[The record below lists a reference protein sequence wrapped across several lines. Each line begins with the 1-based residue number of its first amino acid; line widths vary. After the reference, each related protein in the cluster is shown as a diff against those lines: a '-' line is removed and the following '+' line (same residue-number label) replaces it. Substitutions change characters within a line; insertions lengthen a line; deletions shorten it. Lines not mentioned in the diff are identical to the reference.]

1 MIDFVGKR
9 YYFIAIS
16 LVLII
21 VSLISIFVKGF
32 NLGVEF
38 LGGSEIL
45 VKVNN
50 VNYTV
55 ADVRNALKN
64 LGNEFE
70 KARIIEVNAF
80 GEEGEKSFSIVVS
93 PKDEKGSLRVY
104 KPEEKSEITAEIE
117 EALSS
122 VGAKVTSFNEVSG
135 DAAQEIKNLTWKAV
149 VFTLLGILVY
159 VALRFQFMF
168 GVGAVLALVH
178 DVVITL
184 GLFSIFGYEFNIA
197 AVAAILTLV
206 GYSVNDTIVVFD
218 RLREF
223 MKKFKG
229 KSLDKLANEAIN
241 STLPRTIG
249 TSLTTFFVILMLFL
263 LSGSSIKSF
272 GFGMTAGIIVGTYSS
287 IFIAIPTVIEKV
299 KNK

>member
-38 LGGSEIL
+38 LGGSEIV

-55 ADVRNALKN
+55 ADVRNALKG

-70 KARIIEVNAF
+70 TARIIEVNAL
-80 GEEGEKSFSIVVS
+80 GTEGEKSFSVVVS

-104 KPEEKSEITAEIE
+104 KPEEKSEITAKIE
-117 EALSS
+117 EAFSS
-122 VGAKVTSFNEVSG
+122 VGGKVTSFNEVSG

-168 GVGAVLALVH
+168 GIGAILALVH

-241 STLPRTIG
+241 STLSRTIS
-249 TSLTTFFVILMLFL
+249 TSLTTFFVIFTLFL

-272 GFGMTAGIIVGTYSS
+272 GFGMTVGIVVGTYSS
-287 IFIAIPTVIEKV
+287 IFIAIPTVIGKV

>member
-38 LGGSEIL
+38 LGGSEIV

-55 ADVRNALKN
+55 ADVRNALKG

-70 KARIIEVNAF
+70 NARIIEVNAL
-80 GEEGEKSFSIVVS
+80 GTEGEKSFSAVVS

-104 KPEEKSEITAEIE
+104 KPEEKSEITAKIE

-122 VGAKVTSFNEVSG
+122 VSGKVTSFNEVSG

-168 GVGAVLALVH
+168 GIGAILALVH

-241 STLPRTIG
+241 STLSRTIS
-249 TSLTTFFVILMLFL
+249 TSLTTFFVIFTLFL

-272 GFGMTAGIIVGTYSS
+272 GFGMTVGIVVGTYSS
-287 IFIAIPTVIEKV
+287 IFIAIPTVIGKV